1 VDLQEAR
8 RATQRE
14 AEEALRLA
22 VGSLSFSLY
31 HTEDILSIVS
41 VVFSPYPSAS
51 LATGTDSSQE
61 EKRQL
66 DVQVAELTARASSL
80 QQQLSKAEQMQKE
93 VETFRSRLEVKNNNI
108 FQCLRVLHRAVI
120 SFHMRR

>member
-1 VDLQEAR
+1 M
-8 RATQRE
+8 
-14 AEEALRLA
+14 
-22 VGSLSFSLY
+22 
-31 HTEDILSIVS
+31 
-41 VVFSPYPSAS
+41 FSPYPSAS